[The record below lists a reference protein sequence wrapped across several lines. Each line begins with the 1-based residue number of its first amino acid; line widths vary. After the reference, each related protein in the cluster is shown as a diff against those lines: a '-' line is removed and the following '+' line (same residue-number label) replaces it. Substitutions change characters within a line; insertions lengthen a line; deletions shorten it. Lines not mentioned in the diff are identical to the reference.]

1 MMANE
6 LYQKQIIELAR
17 ESRKRTRIEAPD
29 TTIRFDNPLCGDR
42 IDLDFSIEDGRIS
55 DIGFKVRGCALCE
68 ASAEVLAKNAMG
80 YQLKEL
86 NAVGNKLSDYLV
98 GTLDNPDGE
107 GFEVFK
113 PVKNVPPR
121 YECVLLPF
129 NAIKKL
135 LKTLVA

>member
-1 MMANE
+1 MANE

-17 ESRKRTRIEAPD
+17 ESRKRARIDTPD

-80 YQLKEL
+80 HQLKEL

-107 GFEVFK
+107 GFEVFE

-129 NAIKKL
+129 NAIKNL

>member
-1 MMANE
+1 MANE

>member
-1 MMANE
+1 MANE

-17 ESRKRTRIEAPD
+17 ESRKRARIDTPD

>member
-17 ESRKRTRIEAPD
+17 ESRKRTRIDAPD

-68 ASAEVLAKNAMG
+68 ASSEVLANNAIG
-80 YQLKEL
+80 YQLQEL
-86 NAVGNKLSDYLV
+86 NTVG
-98 GTLDNPDGE
+98 
-107 GFEVFK
+107 
-113 PVKNVPPR
+113 
-121 YECVLLPF
+121 
-129 NAIKKL
+129 I
-135 LKTLVA
+135 

>member
-1 MMANE
+1 MAKE

-17 ESRKRTRIEAPD
+17 ESRKRIRIDAPD

-68 ASAEVLAKNAMG
+68 ASSELLAQNANG

-86 NAVGNKLSDYLV
+86 NTVGSKLSDYLV
-98 GTLDNPDGE
+98 GDIDNPDWE
-107 GFEVFK
+107 GFEVFE
-113 PVKNVPPR
+113 PVKKVPPR
-121 YECVLLPF
+121 HECVLLPF
-129 NAIKKL
+129 NAIKK
-135 LKTLVA
+135 AI

>member
-1 MMANE
+1 MANE

-17 ESRKRTRIEAPD
+17 ESRKRTRIEVPD